1 LEGTN
6 LKHED
11 LIEIFKKASLSR
23 NFEEKVY
30 DLIKLKKFKMPIYL
44 GAGQEFIG
52 ATIAHVL
59 KNVNPLLFAQHRAH
73 STYLSFGGDI
83 GKLIDELLGRE
94 TGCSYGMGGSASI
107 QEQDIN
113 MFGHDGLMG
122 SQVPIAVGACLSTG
136 RDTISFMGD
145 ASAEED
151 YVMSSIAWAGFK
163 KLPITFIV
171 EDNNFSILTE
181 KKIRRNWEMDEFARS
196 VNVEAVNIQDE
207 PSQICDALNKI
218 KTPRLLN
225 IKTDRLFWHA
235 GAGQD
240 DYEKVDRY
248 AIIKQKLGAEAE
260 EIDFKTKKY
269 LKWTWE
275 SHLEKQ

>member
-1 LEGTN
+1 MIQ
-6 LKHED
+6 KD
-11 LIEIFKKASLSR
+11 LINIFKKASLCR
-23 NFEEKVY
+23 NFEEEVY
-30 DLIKLKKFKMPIYL
+30 DLIKLKKFKIPIYL
-44 GAGQEFIG
+44 SAGQELIS
-52 ATIAHVL
+52 ATIAHML
-59 KNVNPLLFAQHRAH
+59 QNVKPLLFAQHRAH
-73 STYLSFGGDI
+73 STYLSFNGNI
-83 GKLIDELLGRE
+83 GKLIDELLGRQ

-171 EDNNFSILTE
+171 EDNNLSILTQ
-181 KKIRRNWEMDEFARS
+181 KKVRRNWEMDKFAKS
-196 VNVEAVNIQDE
+196 VNLDAVNIQDDPKE
-207 PSQICDALNKI
+207 IYEALNKT

-225 IKTDRLFWHA
+225 VNTDRLFWHA

-240 DYEKVDRY
+240 DYEKIDRY
-248 AIIKQKLGAEAE
+248 SIIKNQLGVEGE
-260 EIDFKTKKY
+260 QIDFETKKY
-269 LKWTWE
+269 VKKTWE

>member
-6 LKHED
+6 LNNSD
-11 LIEIFKKASLSR
+11 LIEIFKKASLCR

-30 DLIKLKKFKMPIYL
+30 ELINLKKFKMPIYL
-44 GAGQEFIG
+44 SAGQEFISS
-52 ATIAHVL
+52 TIAHVL
-59 KNVNPLLFAQHRAH
+59 KNRDPLLFAQHRAH
-73 STYLSFGGDI
+73 STYLSFDGDI

-107 QEQDIN
+107 QEQNIN

-163 KLPITFIV
+163 NLPITFIV
-171 EDNNFSILTE
+171 EDNNLSILTE
-181 KKIRRNWEMDEFARS
+181 KKARRNWEMDDFAKS
-196 VNVEAVNIQDE
+196 VGLEAVNIQDDPKDIYE
-207 PSQICDALNKI
+207 ALNKT

-225 IKTDRLFWHA
+225 INTDRLFWHA

-240 DYEKVDRY
+240 DYERVDRY
-248 AIIKQKLGAEAE
+248 AIIKEKLGTQGEQ
-260 EIDFKTKKY
+260 IDLKTKKY

>member
-1 LEGTN
+1 MN
-6 LKHED
+6 NSD
-11 LIEIFKKASLSR
+11 LIQIFKKASLCR

-30 DLIKLKKFKMPIYL
+30 ELINLKKFKMPIYL
-44 GAGQEFIG
+44 SAGQEFISS
-52 ATIAHVL
+52 TIAYVL
-59 KNVNPLLFAQHRAH
+59 KNRHPLLFAQHRAH
-73 STYLSFGGDI
+73 STDLSFDGDI

-107 QEQDIN
+107 QEQNIN

-151 YVMSSIAWAGFK
+151 YVMYSIAWAGFK
-163 KLPITFIV
+163 NLPITFIV
-171 EDNNFSILTE
+171 EDNNLSILTE
-181 KKIRRNWEMDEFARS
+181 KKARRNWEMDDFAKS
-196 VNVEAVNIQDE
+196 VGLEAVNIQDDPKDIYE
-207 PSQICDALNKI
+207 ALD
-218 KTPRLLN
+218 KTKAPRLLN
-225 IKTDRLFWHA
+225 INTDRLFWHA

-240 DYEKVDRY
+240 DYERVDRY
-248 AIIKQKLGAEAE
+248 AIIKEKLGAQGEQ
-260 EIDFKTKKY
+260 IDLKTKKY